1 MIPVKIISKVE
12 IDVIKEDVIM
22 ALIKNEILR
31 ANPELTVRS
40 VSFERKL
47 NPQRME
53 AVVDA
58 YLTGATN
65 VVPLEEAVTIE
76 AEPVVEQEEEAVTVA
91 DIFG

>member
-40 VSFERKL
+40 VAFERKL